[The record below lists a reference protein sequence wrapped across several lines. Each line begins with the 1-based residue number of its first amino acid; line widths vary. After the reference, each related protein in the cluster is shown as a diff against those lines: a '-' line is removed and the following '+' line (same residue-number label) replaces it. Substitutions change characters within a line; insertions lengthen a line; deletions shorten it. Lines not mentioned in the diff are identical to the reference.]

1 VVAKW
6 PLSGCLPSKAFFDIW
21 LVKKKSGFRKKSPFF
36 LENIFCVENYHYF
49 WHWKILESMCANKI
63 YRIYATSIKWKTQK
77 GRFVCALFKRVLE
90 DLLAFWRRMAGYF
103 CALSDRC
110 LPMHKGWDGFLGIRN
125 QVITRSR
132 WEGRS
137 DFNLI
142 PKEVRSEI
150 LRGVCSHRSATRP

>member
-1 VVAKW
+1 M
-6 PLSGCLPSKAFFDIW
+6 PSIKGIFRYLA
-21 LVKKKSGFRKKSPFF
+21 RKKNRDSEKKYHFF
-36 LENIFCVENYHYF
+36 LRIFFVSKIITTFGTE
-49 WHWKILESMCANKI
+49 KILESMCANKI
-63 YRIYATSIKWKTQK
+63 HRIYATSIKWKTQK

-103 CALSDRC
+103 CTLSDRC
-110 LPMHKGWDGFLGIRN
+110 LPMREGRDGFHGIRN

-142 PKEVRSEI
+142 PKEVRSDI

>member
-1 VVAKW
+1 MVAKW

-21 LVKKKSGFRKKSPFF
+21 LVKKNRDSEKNHHFF
-36 LENIFCVENYHYF
+36 LKIFFVSKIITTFGTE
-49 WHWKILESMCANKI
+49 KILESMCANKI
-63 YRIYATSIKWKTQK
+63 HRIYATSIKWKTQK

-90 DLLAFWRRMAGYF
+90 DLLAFCRRMAGYF

-110 LPMHKGWDGFLGIRN
+110 LPMHEGKDGFLGIKN

-142 PKEVRSEI
+142 PKEVRSDI